1 MRHTLLVAALFAVT
15 IPTPGRAADADA
27 EKQVASL
34 SKQCHGGVVKGD
46 TKTLDASPGR

>member
-15 IPTPGRAADADA
+15 IPTPGRAADDADA

-34 SKQCHGGVVKGD
+34 AKQ
-46 TKTLDASPGR
+46 